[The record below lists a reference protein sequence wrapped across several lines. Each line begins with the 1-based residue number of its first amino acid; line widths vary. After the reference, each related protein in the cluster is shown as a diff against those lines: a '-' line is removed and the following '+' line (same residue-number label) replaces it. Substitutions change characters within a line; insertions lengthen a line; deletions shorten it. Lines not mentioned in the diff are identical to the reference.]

1 MKTTTFLI
9 TALLGHLLGQAGI
22 IAFRMISE
30 SGWWERHIIS
40 KYPFDDEM

>member
-1 MKTTTFLI
+1 MKTTDIIVAVTGF
-9 TALLGHLLGQAGI
+9 LLGQAGI